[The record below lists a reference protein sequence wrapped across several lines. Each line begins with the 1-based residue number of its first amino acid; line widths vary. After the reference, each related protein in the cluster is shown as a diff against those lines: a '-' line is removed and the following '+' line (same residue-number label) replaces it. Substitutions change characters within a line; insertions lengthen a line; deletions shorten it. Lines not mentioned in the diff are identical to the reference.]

1 MTDDDLST
9 KLEAL
14 TDVRPEPADPA
25 AQVLLRVKH
34 KQRRRR
40 GASAL
45 LTAAVATAA
54 VLAVGPVLNAVHAAR
69 SEPGVAGSPAATPS
83 AVLGGTPSASV
94 SGGTPSTSVP
104 GSTPSAS
111 VPGGVPSA
119 GPSTG
124 TQSGDHKTVMPA
136 PWSAE
141 AITKLPDANAY
152 LPYKAYYIAK
162 GTIPTERWAVVS
174 FSAHGCLVG
183 DEGAANSFG
192 RPYKCFSDWRAGQR
206 SAFAL
211 AQGYTKEKGG
221 QKVASTL
228 VMGAV
233 SADARKVR
241 LSVAGKRYTADA
253 VATPSSNRLRF
264 FAVVIPKKDLTVIS
278 VSVTP
283 LDAAGNL
290 ADAVTGVPAGQP

>member
-1 MTDDDLST
+1 MTDDDLGT

-25 AQVLLRVKH
+25 APVRLRIKH
-34 KQRRRR
+34 EQRRRR

-45 LTAAVATAA
+45 LTAAAATAA
-54 VLAVGPVLNAVHAAR
+54 VLAVGPILNAVHAAR
-69 SEPGVAGSPAATPS
+69 SEPGVAGSPAVTPS
-83 AVLGGTPSASV
+83 VVLGGTPS
-94 SGGTPSTSVP
+94 TTVP
-104 GSTPSAS
+104 GSTPSVG

-119 GPSTG
+119 GSSTG

-141 AITKLPDANAY
+141 TFTKLPDANDY

-174 FSAHGCLVG
+174 FSAHGCLVS

-192 RPYKCFSDWRAGQR
+192 RPYRCFSDWRPGQR
-206 SAFAL
+206 SAFAM
-211 AQGYTKEKGG
+211 AQGYAKEKGR
-221 QKVASTL
+221 QKIASTL

-233 SADARKVR
+233 SADARAVR
-241 LSVAGKRYTADA
+241 LSVAGKHYTSDA

-264 FAVVIPKKDLTVIS
+264 FAVVIPQKDLTLTS

-290 ADAVTGVPAGQP
+290 AAAPTGVPAGQP